1 MKFGVIE
8 IERAEGVATIWMNRP
23 QLHNAFNAR
32 LIEELNWA
40 LTELESDAAVRVVI
54 LGGRGRSFSAGADLA
69 WMKAASSASFED
81 NFDDALR
88 LAETLR
94 LLAEYP
100 KPTIARVHGPA
111 LGGGMGLAAAC
122 DICVASNH
130 ASFAASETRFGLIP
144 SVISPYILRAIGS
157 RQALR
162 YFLTAERISATRAHE
177 IGLAHE
183 YVDGE
188 HLDATVTEIAQ
199 ALAKGGPKAMAGAKK
214 LIHDFDNRPVDEELV
229 TETARRIALAR
240 SSDEAAEGIAAFFEK
255 RLPHWRD

>member
-1 MKFGVIE
+1 MRYGVIE
-8 IERAEGVATIWMNRP
+8 IERAGGVATIWMNRP
-23 QLHNAFNAR
+23 QMHNAFNAQ
-32 LIEELNWA
+32 LIEELNMA
-40 LTELESDAAVRVVI
+40 LTEMEREADTRVVI
-54 LGGRGRSFSAGADLA
+54 LAGRGRSFSAGADLA
-69 WMKAASSASFED
+69 WMRAARASSFED

-94 LLAEYP
+94 LLAEFP

-162 YFLTAERISATRAHE
+162 YFLTAERISAARAHE

-188 HLDATVTEIAQ
+188 HLDKTLDEVAQ
-199 ALAKGGPKAMAGAKK
+199 ALVKGGPKAMAGARK
-214 LIHDFDNRPVDEELV
+214 LIRDLDGRPIDEALIR
-229 TETARRIALAR
+229 ETARRIALAR

-255 RLPHWRD
+255 RLPHWRG